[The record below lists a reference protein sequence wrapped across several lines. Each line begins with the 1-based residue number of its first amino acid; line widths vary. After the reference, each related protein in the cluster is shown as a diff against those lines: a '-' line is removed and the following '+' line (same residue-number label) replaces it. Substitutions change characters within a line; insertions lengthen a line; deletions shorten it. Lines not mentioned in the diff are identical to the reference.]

1 MVSLR
6 DDPDEF
12 LRSLE
17 TECAAGISPRAFAPL
32 AEVYRLDGRLED
44 ALRVAR
50 QGLGSYPTHVGIR
63 LILARTLIDIGDGD
77 GASEE
82 YRLVL
87 KGDPENVE
95 AAAYLEAGAM
105 SDVAP
110 EPPGVSPTDDGEPV
124 AAVDGAS
131 ASRTGEQVTSL
142 SDELQHLSELFATR
156 SKAWPTRPSR
166 FARPFS
172 YATRRTRRPRGS
184 WRSIEKTSPRSAD
197 GPSIGRVSEARFRWG
212 AGDRG
217 VFEPH

>member
-142 SDELQHLSELFATR
+142 SDELQHLSELFATPTGPR
-156 SKAWPTRPSR
+156 ASAPDTIATLTLAEIYAKQGLADKAVEVCEAILVRDPSDEEA
-166 FARPFS
+166 ARKLEE
-172 YATRRTRRPRGS
+172 YRKDLA
-184 WRSIEKTSPRSAD
+184 
-197 GPSIGRVSEARFRWG
+197 SIG
-212 AGDRG
+212 
-217 VFEPH
+217 